1 MSTAPD
7 TFSAAWRRG
16 HLARLGV
23 AAGVRPPDE
32 LAIMPLSDV
41 LSALGQD
48 GETDLGRQD
57 VRADSIVG
65 TIARTGDFDRGF
77 RPLNRALRHR
87 WETLART
94 DAELPP
100 VRLVRL
106 GELYFVEDGHHR
118 VSIARARG
126 ALTISAQVRKICT
139 IAFGL
144 GCLTVAHLRS
154 KAAERKFLERV
165 PLAERVRVGLWLD
178 DPKDWFR
185 MADSAEAWGFR
196 RGLSGRDED
205 ARAKFAAAWWD
216 EEVMPVVNELR
227 DKGVCSPPRDIQTY
241 LSYGLDHVV

>member
-16 HLARLGV
+16 YLAQLGV

-32 LAIMPLSDV
+32 LAIMPLSDA
-41 LSALGQD
+41 LSALGAD

-57 VRADSIVG
+57 VRADAIVG

-126 ALTISAQVRKICT
+126 AVTVSAQVRKICT
-139 IAFGL
+139 IAFGM
-144 GCLTVAHLRS
+144 GCLTVAHLGS

-165 PLAERVRVGLWLD
+165 PLEERVRVGLWLD
-178 DPKDWFR
+178 NPKDWFR

-196 RGLSGRDED
+196 RGLSGRDEH
-205 ARAKFAAAWWD
+205 ARAEFAAAWWD
-216 EEVMPVVNELR
+216 EEVMPVVNRLR
-227 DKGVCSPPRDIQTY
+227 DKDVCTPPRDIQTY

>member
-1 MSTAPD
+1 
-7 TFSAAWRRG
+7 
-16 HLARLGV
+16 
-23 AAGVRPPDE
+23 
-32 LAIMPLSDV
+32 MPLSDA
-41 LSALGQD
+41 LSALGQN

-57 VRADSIVG
+57 VPAAAIVG
-65 TIARTGDFDRGF
+65 TMARIGDFDRDF
-77 RPLNRALRHR
+77 RPLNRSLRHR

-94 DAELPP
+94 DADLPP

-126 ALTISAQVRKICT
+126 AVKVSAWVREICT
-139 IAFGL
+139 VAFGM

-165 PLAERVRVGLWLD
+165 PLEEQVRRGLWLD

-196 RGLSGRDED
+196 SGLSGRDPD
-205 ARAKFAAAWWD
+205 ALARFAAAWWD
-216 EEVMPVVNELR
+216 EEVMPVVDELR
-227 DKGVCSPPRDIQTY
+227 DRCVCTPPRDIEIY
-241 LSYGLDHVV
+241 LSYGLDHVA